1 MERGRKKLIDHRIPE
16 LSLGS
21 QAAEPSQEIKRA
33 PLIVTNSIIISFSK
47 GIKLLMNP

>member
-1 MERGRKKLIDHRIPE
+1 MKLIDHRIPE

-21 QAAEPSQEIKRA
+21 QAAKSSQEIKGA
-33 PLIVTNSIIISFSK
+33 SLSVASSIIISFSK